1 MKAEILPPD
10 FIQWLNEYI
19 QKNNINTFDLACA
32 IGVVHRSVKRRLNYR
47 TKITLNEFFLII
59 DFLAI
64 CSKIA
69 SYDLLKQ
76 CLEATGKL

>member
-1 MKAEILPPD
+1 MKAEFLPPD

-19 QKNNINTFDLACA
+19 GVHNIDTFELACA
-32 IGVVHRSVKRRLNYR
+32 VGVVHRSVKRRLNYR

-59 DFLAI
+59 DFLA
-64 CSKIA
+64 A
-69 SYDLLKQ
+69 SSRITSSDLLKQ